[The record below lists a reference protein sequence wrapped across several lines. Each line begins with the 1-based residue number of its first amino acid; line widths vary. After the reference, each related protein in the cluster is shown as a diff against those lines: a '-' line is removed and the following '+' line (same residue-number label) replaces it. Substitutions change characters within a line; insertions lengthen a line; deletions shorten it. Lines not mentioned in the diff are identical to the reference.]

1 MWDTDPS
8 WGCRGNI
15 PTSYPINHLSA
26 SAIKLQYLESSCEF
40 VQFCRPLLDL
50 NSPPWS
56 LSRTRGCCAM
66 VHIVHGFHLPS
77 ERGYSCS
84 NGQGCITYQRK
95 QLVMTQHWQIPALPT
110 VSCPAKVV
118 PTWVSENALPEPS
131 IVLTK
136 RDFSECIVLRRFL
149 TIDLKL
155 KSNVIDFE
163 C

>member
-1 MWDTDPS
+1 MWGTDPS

-26 SAIKLQYLESSCEF
+26 SGIKLQYLESSCEF

-56 LSRTRGCCAM
+56 LSCTRGCCAM

-95 QLVMTQHWQIPALPT
+95 QLVMTQHWQIPALP
-110 VSCPAKVV
+110 
-118 PTWVSENALPEPS
+118 ALLPRAGGPN
-131 IVLTK
+131 LGF
-136 RDFSECIVLRRFL
+136 RECISRAEYCL
-149 TIDLKL
+149 D
-155 KSNVIDFE
+155 
-163 C
+163 